1 VNDATNDSVSR
12 RRDLRGLCR
21 RGCGRF
27 AVGAAAAALLA
38 PQSGHDTQ
46 EYLRKR
52 MDEIK
57 EEALEAYEARRAEL
71 LKEFEQ
77 AKKGIRQAAE

>member
-1 VNDATNDSVSR
+1 MQRTILFLGGVI
-12 RRDLRGLCR
+12 
-21 RGCGRF
+21 CG
-27 AVGAAAAALLA
+27 ALLGAAAAALLA

>member
-1 VNDATNDSVSR
+1 MR
-12 RRDLRGLCR
+12 RTILFLG
-21 RGCGRF
+21 GVICGAF
-27 AVGAAAAALLA
+27 VGAAAAALLA